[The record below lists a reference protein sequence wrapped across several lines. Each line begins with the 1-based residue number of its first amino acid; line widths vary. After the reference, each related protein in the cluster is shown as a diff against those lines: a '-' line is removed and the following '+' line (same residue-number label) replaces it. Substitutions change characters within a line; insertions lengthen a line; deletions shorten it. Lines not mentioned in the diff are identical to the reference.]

1 MSGDPE
7 VAQLRLLELYDDT
20 YGIVN
25 HDTDPSPFSLVSQV
39 DQEDPLLV
47 SGFGGYVEEYL
58 ESRIYE
64 FTGVTLDVW
73 MTYPYAKQ
81 QMIKERAIRYGNKI
95 DARKAEG
102 LSGVEKAFNDLN
114 KNKPA

>member
-25 HDTDPSPFSLVSQV
+25 HDTDPSPFSLISQV
-39 DQEDPLLV
+39 EQEDSLLV
-47 SGFGGYVEEYL
+47 SGFGGYVDEYL
-58 ESRIYE
+58 ESRIHE
-64 FTGVTLDVW
+64 LTGITLDVW
-73 MTYPYAKQ
+73 MTYTHAKQ
-81 QMIKERAIRYGNKI
+81 QLIKERAIRYGNKI
-95 DARKAEG
+95 DAKKAEG
-102 LSGVEKAFNDLN
+102 VSEVERAFNALN